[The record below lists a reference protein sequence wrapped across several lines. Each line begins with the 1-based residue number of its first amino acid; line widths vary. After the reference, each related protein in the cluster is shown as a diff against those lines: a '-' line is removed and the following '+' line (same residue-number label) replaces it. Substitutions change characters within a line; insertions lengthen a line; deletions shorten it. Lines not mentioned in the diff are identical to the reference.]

1 MKKWYESI
9 HGVGDD
15 VLITML
21 VVIEPKQPK
30 VAENPNVALID

>member
-21 VVIEPKQPK
+21 VVIEPK